1 MPLEIRELNIR
12 VNVGGEASGGSA
24 SGAQGSAEAA
34 VDKDAVIS
42 ECVDEVLRVLR
53 ERKER

>member
-1 MPLEIRELNIR
+1 MPLEIRELHIR
-12 VNVGGEASGGSA
+12 VNVAGEGAAPSSGAPASASGGD
-24 SGAQGSAEAA
+24 
-34 VDKDAVIS
+34 DKDRILS